1 MKPLGNLARVTILKQ
16 ALHHYGAPLQY
27 STVNEE
33 TLLSTS
39 TEGFQSGDLWVLA
52 KRLAVQASGRG
63 RERGSGGGTGGG
75 SGGGNNVNISLLSGG
90 GGSVSGASG
99 SGSVSGASNSGS
111 GSNSILYTTSEDAIS
126 MAKTLLSNSTTSSTT
141 SLPVSWSDIGGLHS
155 AKNAITDVFQLPV
168 IFRRLFQLSPVRMP
182 RAVLLYGPPGC
193 GKTLLARAAANECG
207 LAFISVRGKWE
218 REREREIVSLCV
230 RLCV

>member
-27 STVNEE
+27 STINEE

-90 GGSVSGASG
+90 
-99 SGSVSGASNSGS
+99 SGSVSGASGS

-193 GKTLLARAAANECG
+193 GKTLLARAAAKECG

-230 RLCV
+230 RVCV